1 MPEAGPGDWRRFVG
15 ADLSR
20 RALAAAGA
28 RKSELRHATRVSAAV
43 LAAYLLST
51 LLHLPQGY
59 WAVFTAVIVVQA
71 SLGATITASIERF
84 LGTVVGAAAGAAAA
98 YVHTLYPA
106 WGGAILAV
114 TVALLAFLAAVRP
127 TFKVAP
133 VTAVIML
140 IGATTELDPLS
151 AAVFRVAEITVGSL
165 VGVAATLLIFPARA
179 HASVVIGVQKI
190 AGQLAGLLDHY
201 ALKLRGG
208 ASDLD
213 PRQAYD
219 DLLKALTKL
228 QSAMTEAGRESASRL
243 SDVTAPDA
251 LPRTL
256 WRIRNDAVMVGRAL
270 REPLPTAGLTLQ
282 ASAMVKACAEF
293 LGATAASLDGGARA
307 DRIAFA
313 TIHQAFQAAVEALR
327 DSGATK
333 ALAFDDAARVF
344 GLVFAIENLFGN
356 LGDLA
361 DRVEETVGLRT

>member
-1 MPEAGPGDWRRFVG
+1 V
-15 ADLSR
+15 
-20 RALAAAGA
+20 
-28 RKSELRHATRVSAAV
+28 VS
-43 LAAYLLST
+43 
-51 LLHLPQGY
+51 
-59 WAVFTAVIVVQA
+59 
-71 SLGATITASIERF
+71 
-84 LGTVVGAAAGAAAA
+84 
-98 YVHTLYPA
+98 
-106 WGGAILAV
+106 
-114 TVALLAFLAAVRP
+114 
-127 TFKVAP
+127 
-133 VTAVIML
+133 
-140 IGATTELDPLS
+140 
-151 AAVFRVAEITVGSL
+151 
-165 VGVAATLLIFPARA
+165 
-179 HASVVIGVQKI
+179 GVQEI

-208 ASDLD
+208 PTDLD

-282 ASAMVKACAEF
+282 AVAMVKACADF
-293 LGATAASLDGGARA
+293 LRDTAASLDGGARP

-313 TIHQAFQAAVEALR
+313 QPHQAFQTAVEALR

-344 GLVFAIENLFGN
+344 GLVFAIENLVGN